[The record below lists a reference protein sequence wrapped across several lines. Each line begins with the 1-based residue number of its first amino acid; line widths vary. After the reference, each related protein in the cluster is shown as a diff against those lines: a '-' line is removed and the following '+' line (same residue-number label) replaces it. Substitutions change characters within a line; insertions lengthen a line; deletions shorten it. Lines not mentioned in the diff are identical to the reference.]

1 MENSSDGGANDLCLH
16 RVFSPSLDAKKT
28 WYALN
33 SSLCCGKPS
42 MFCSTESAKLFCG
55 EYKQLCCDEVFGETG
70 APASLS
76 WFSSDGRRTE
86 NVFVSTT
93 FGLVLGMLRQKS
105 LRKFPFLETDQFKA
119 LVASI
124 NSSDLVSLAIAP
136 KSESPPILPK
146 SPPIQ
151 PGPSTRLFKREKA
164 IEEIREQDL
173 SPQYKKRKIRQTA
186 SELKSE
192 IDNLCNW
199 NGQSLSTVLGECCRT
214 TGKDGIEVR
223 DIFMSVMDSMVKE
236 KGTHVAFSKLISE
249 EAWNKRLESMRVPD
263 WIYLLL
269 KLKARISDR
278 GWQDLTNLTRL
289 GRTGVS

>member
-1 MENSSDGGANDLCLH
+1 MEDTSDGDANDLCLH
-16 RVFSPSLDAKKT
+16 RVFSPALDAKKT

-33 SSLCCGKPS
+33 SSLCCGRPS
-42 MFCSTESAKLFCG
+42 TFCSTESAKLFCD
-55 EYKQLCCDEVFGETG
+55 EYKQLHCDEVFGETG

-86 NVFVSTT
+86 KVQVSTT
-93 FGLVLGMLRQKS
+93 FGLVLGILRQKS
-105 LRKFPFLETDQFKA
+105 LRKVPFLETDQFKA
-119 LVASI
+119 LVVSI
-124 NSSDLVSLAIAP
+124 NSSDLVSLAAP
-136 KSESPPILPK
+136 KPESPPILPK

-151 PGPSTRLFKREKA
+151 PGPSTRVLKREKA

-173 SPQYKKRKIRQTA
+173 TPQYKKRKIRETA

-192 IDNLCNW
+192 IDNLCNS

-214 TGKDGIEVR
+214 TGKDGIQAR

-263 WIYLLL
+263 WNYLLL